1 VPNYTKKPLLTENDE
16 EYKMLLEVAE
26 EFERQKTDKTAREK
40 SGSATEIVLRNHLLK
55 KGLNLSTVPDVTV
68 QGSKIKINLLLL
80 KLGVD
85 PNQKAYPSDQVK
97 MAIEVKNNAVGGK
110 ILPNGK
116 EEDPNK
122 VMRFKFN
129 ELEAMAYVK
138 NFAVIVFSELLL
150 PPKPYKWRFK
160 EEVIRKQN
168 CKVFTFVARQLH
180 PPGGLYVKSNIE
192 GMLQKGR
199 MKKTDEFE
207 KMVHFIK
214 CL

>member
-1 VPNYTKKPLLTENDE
+1 
-16 EYKMLLEVAE
+16 M
-26 EFERQKTDKTAREK
+26 
-40 SGSATEIVLRNHLLK
+40 
-55 KGLNLSTVPDVTV
+55 VPDVTV

-80 KLGVD
+80 KPGVD

-110 ILPNGK
+110 TLPNGK
-116 EEDPNK
+116 QEDPNK
-122 VMRFKFN
+122 VLRFKFN

-138 NFAVIVFSELLL
+138 NFAVIVFSEMLL

-192 GMLQKGR
+192 GNAPEGSNEENRRIRKDDSLPKMPIAPTSSPVDYP
-199 MKKTDEFE
+199 KTVQQHIRRLLV
-207 KMVHFIK
+207 KWHRAFIIIN
-214 CL
+214 